1 MVRIDADKPIQGIA
15 GQPGAQI
22 GMKTTGGG
30 FDSALQ
36 EAMGSTST
44 PKANVASTP
53 FIDRIRPARFEAENS
68 VTEARVLDCV
78 KRLIDTMD
86 VYRQKLMD
94 NGNTLKDI
102 QGLIQDMESQSQ
114 SLRSISA
121 EVNNQGELSDVV
133 DQSLMLSSMEIAKFN
148 GGHYN

>member
-15 GQPGAQI
+15 GQHGSQI
-22 GMKTTGGG
+22 GKKTTTGE

-36 EAMGSTST
+36 EAMGPASA
-44 PKANVASTP
+44 PKANVASTS
-53 FIDRIRPARFEAENS
+53 FVDHIRPARFEAENS
-68 VTEARVLDCV
+68 ATETGVLDRV
-78 KRLIDTMD
+78 ARLIDTMD
-86 VYRQKLMD
+86 IYRRKLMD
-94 NGNTLKDI
+94 SGNTLRDI

-114 SLRSISA
+114 SLKSISA
-121 EVNNQGELSDVV
+121 EVNNQDDLSDVV